1 MGTIVNKTKHK
12 EPTNQNDVEALQLHD
27 SNSHEVNEKIFP
39 NNPAAAVY
47 KQEVD
52 SNNPGKHYTHTHLIT
67 PYHLY
72 LIKGVS
78 RQTQIQ
84 GVHSYSTTLGEI
96 LLLFENTYWFSNI

>member
-52 SNNPGKHYTHTHLIT
+52 SNNPGKHYTHTHT
-67 PYHLY
+67 PYNTLPPLPY
-72 LIKGVS
+72 KRGLTPNPNTG
-78 RQTQIQ
+78 
-84 GVHSYSTTLGEI
+84 ST
-96 LLLFENTYWFSNI
+96 